1 GGERDRMA
9 DQEIDPS
16 RGWLQIEV
24 APAYRRHQ
32 QLAKN
37 RFSALRRIHDA
48 SQRRPVVRVHVGA
61 DGVKLESLLL
71 DERSI
76 EFGDGKHGPMAAP
89 CERASQS
96 DVRIHVA
103 E

>member
-1 GGERDRMA
+1 MVDSVPGR
-9 DQEIDPS
+9 EIDPS

-48 SQRRPVVRVHVGA
+48 SQRRPVVRVHFGA
-61 DGVKLESLLL
+61 DGMKLESLLL

-89 CERASQS
+89 CERAGKSY
-96 DVRIHVA
+96 VRIHVA